1 MNSFFVF
8 FFFSTGWYFLRKFPY
23 NQVRFCFFLGKN
35 AKHRI
40 EILFN
45 SIHL

>member
-8 FFFSTGWYFLRKFPY
+8 FFFQHSVVFSEEIPLYPGEFLL
-23 NQVRFCFFLGKN
+23 FLGKN